1 VSDAELVAAEPE
13 VLAEVEWHGDLVV
26 DDAFVYYR
34 SGRALWRVP
43 VVGGTPEAIVRRD
56 GARPFAVDDERLYF
70 TVDFQALTEV
80 AKNGGAPRPIAN
92 LGGRVWRLG
101 FDGAAVYAAP
111 WMQNGGAIVR
121 VDRQTGSATTLVRDA
136 GNVHAGVSVDGSHI
150 YWTANAE
157 VRRCAKAGGEA
168 EVVGSGP
175 GPTADQIAI
184 DDEAV
189 YWSSGAVIMS
199 RPKGAGAAVEIGR
212 SGAPQPVRELVAGGG
227 YLYWLTDTELVRLNV
242 GSRAPVIKRGV
253 EKRFSPTMAAN
264 ATHVFWL
271 AQRDREYSEAM
282 TTPYRLMRLPR

>member
-1 VSDAELVAAEPE
+1 VSDAELASAEPE
-13 VLAEVEWHGDLVV
+13 ALAEVEWHGDLVV
-26 DDAFVYYR
+26 DAAFVYYR
-34 SGRALWRVP
+34 SGAAIWRVP
-43 VVGGTPEAIVRRD
+43 VGGGTPQAIVRRD

-70 TVDFQALTEV
+70 TVDFQALTEI
-80 AKNGGAPRPIAN
+80 AKSGGATRPIAN

-121 VDRQTGSATTLVRDA
+121 VDRQTGSATTLVPDA

-168 EVVGSGP
+168 EVMGSGP

-184 DDEAV
+184 DEQAV

-199 RPKGAGAAVEIGR
+199 RPKRGGAALQIGR
-212 SGAPQPVRELVAGGG
+212 RGAQPVRDLVAGGG
-227 YLYWLTDTELVRLNV
+227 HVYWLTDTELVRLNV
-242 GSRAPVIKRGV
+242 GSHAPPVVKRSV
-253 EKRFSPTMAAN
+253 EKRFSPAMAVN